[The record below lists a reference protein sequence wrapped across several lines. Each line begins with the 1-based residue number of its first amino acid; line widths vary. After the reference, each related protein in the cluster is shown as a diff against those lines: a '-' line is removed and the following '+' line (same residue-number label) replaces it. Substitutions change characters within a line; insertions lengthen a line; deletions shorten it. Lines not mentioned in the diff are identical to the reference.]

1 MKWKIFLT
9 LCVSSFF
16 IAFPNNIIGC
26 GPGVDAYDYY
36 TSFFNPDISANKTLR
51 PFYYTNYE
59 FIYDTEDVVSTTDV
73 LAEEWKK
80 YCGEKVTIKDAKS
93 FVMEYSE
100 TDISNLY
107 YFLEKNKPL
116 SISDSV
122 KQNSMT
128 NYFVDQKDFEALG
141 YIIYAKTLEPFV
153 NNAYD
158 SWEAKKTTATI
169 DVDKKIETGLQLY
182 AAAKK
187 DLFKLKYAYQVT
199 RLALYSNKNS
209 DAIKYYD
216 EYVAPIKTES
226 ILQPLSLALKAGALF
241 RLDNKKDAAYLF
253 SKAFSGSDAKK
264 VSNYISFNWAVD
276 TNTNRKDY
284 LSLCKT
290 NEEKANMLSLFAMRS
305 GSNEI
310 ETLANIY
317 TVDPP
322 NKHIEAIIGREINKL
337 ESSYFTPLLNKQ
349 KGGKLFYYTW
359 SEGATDS
366 LMNEG
371 KKETAALTKQL
382 IKMAEAKN
390 VNTALCY
397 TSAAYCA
404 LMMRDFDKSN
414 AYLASAKKYNPS
426 AKVNDQWMLTNLL
439 LSINESTKIDAAAEE
454 KMLPSLQ
461 WLQQKA
467 LKEKSFMS
475 SRSWRNNSQ
484 WQIFY
489 RNIMTVALAKKYHA
503 QGDVYKEAVCVG
515 AADKIFGEENNYNTK
530 DFLHNDTDIKDVE
543 KLYNIITAKNRSN
556 FENFLVKNSALKV
569 DAVIDF
575 AGTAYLRNYDYTNA
589 IAWLQKAGASK
600 RDTIFKSAFIEL
612 LDDREERLP
621 TEKKTTSKL
630 LFAQEMLATLTLVE
644 TDKTNVAKHYYKLA
658 TGLYNM
664 TYYGHAWEL
673 VQYYRSG
680 SDGYSIPRGATAF
693 QRQYYGCYAA
703 HDMYKKAFDASAGK
717 NFKAKCLFMMAK
729 CTQKTAAERMSYSD
743 PNYSYEKAE
752 ALEKVFMKKF
762 MNNKYFPQLIKEYST
777 TKFYEEAYNS
787 CSYLRDFEV
796 KKK

>member
-1 MKWKIFLT
+1 MKWKVFLT
-9 LCVSSFF
+9 LCVSLFMVS
-16 IAFPNNIIGC
+16 FPNNIIGC
-26 GPGVDAYDYY
+26 GPEIDAYDYY
-36 TSFFNPDISANKTLR
+36 TTFFNPDISENKTLR
-51 PFYYTNYE
+51 PFYYTGYE
-59 FIYDTEDVVSTTDV
+59 FIYDSEDAVSTTDV

-80 YCGEKVTIKDAKS
+80 YCGEKVTVNDAKY
-93 FVMEYSE
+93 FVMEYDE
-100 TDISNLY
+100 ADISNLY

-116 SISDSV
+116 NIPDSI

-128 NYFVDQKDFEALG
+128 NYFMQQKDFEALG
-141 YIIYAKTLEPFV
+141 YILYAKKVEPFV
-153 NNAYD
+153 NNKYE
-158 SWEAKKTTATI
+158 SWDLKTTDATF
-169 DVDKKIETGLQLY
+169 DVDKKIKNGLQLY

-199 RLALYSNKNS
+199 RLALYRNKNY

-216 EYVAPIKTES
+216 DYVAPIKTQS
-226 ILQPLSLALKAGALF
+226 ILQPLSLALKAGALY
-241 RLDNKKDAAYLF
+241 RTGNKKEAAYLF
-253 SKAFSGSDAKK
+253 SKAFSNADAKK

-276 TNTNRKDY
+276 TSTQQNDY
-284 LSLCKT
+284 VNLCKT

-305 GSNEI
+305 SGSEV
-310 ETLANIY
+310 ETLTTIY
-317 TVDPP
+317 NLDAT
-322 NKHIEAIIGREINKL
+322 NKHIETIIGREINKL
-337 ESSYFTPLLNKQ
+337 ESTYFTPMLNTQ

-359 SEGATDS
+359 SEGNTDNLLS
-366 LMNEG
+366 EG
-371 KKETAALTKQL
+371 KKEVAILTKQL

-390 VNTALCY
+390 SNTALCY

-404 LMMRDFDKSN
+404 LMTREFSTSN
-414 AYLASAKKYNPS
+414 EYLAKAKKYNPS
-426 AKVNDQWMLTNLL
+426 EKVTDQWMLTNLL
-439 LSINESTKIDAAAEE
+439 LSINESTKIDAQKEE
-454 KMLPSLQ
+454 KILPSLQ

-467 LKEKSFMS
+467 IKEKTFAS
-475 SRSWRNNSQ
+475 SKSWSNITQ

-503 QGDVYKEAVCVG
+503 QGDVYKEALCVG
-515 AADKIFGEENNYNTK
+515 AADKIFGDNDYNAK

-543 KLYNIITAKNRSN
+543 KLYDLITASKRSN
-556 FENFLVKNSALKV
+556 FENYLVKNSVLKV

-575 AGTAYLRNYDYTNA
+575 AGTAYLRNYDYKNA
-589 IAWLQKAGASK
+589 IVWLQKAGASK
-600 RDTIFKSAFIEL
+600 KDTIFKSAFIEL

-630 LFAQEMLATLTLVE
+630 LFAQEMLATQTLLE
-644 TDKTNVAKHYYKLA
+644 TDKANAAKHFYKLA

-680 SDGYSIPRGATAF
+680 SDGYSIPNGATAF
-693 QRQYYGCYAA
+693 QKQYYGCYAA
-703 HDMYKKAFDASAGK
+703 HDMYKSAFDASADK

-729 CTQKTAAERMSYSD
+729 CVQKTAAERMSYSD
-743 PNYSYEKAE
+743 PNYSYEKAD
-752 ALEKVFMKKF
+752 AMEKIFMKKF

-787 CSYLRDFEV
+787 CSYLRDFEI